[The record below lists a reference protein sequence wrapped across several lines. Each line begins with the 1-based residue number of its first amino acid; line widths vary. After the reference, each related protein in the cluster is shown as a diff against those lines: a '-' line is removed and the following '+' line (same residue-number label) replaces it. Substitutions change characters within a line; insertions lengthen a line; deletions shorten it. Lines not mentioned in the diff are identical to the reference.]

1 MMQRPGAS
9 AAPRASEVVVIGGG
23 IAGVATAYY
32 LARAGVPVTLCEKGR
47 IAGEQSSRNWGWI
60 RKQGRDP
67 RELPAIILALRL
79 WEEIAASLAEDI
91 GWTRGGVAYLAESE
105 AELARHAAWLP
116 HAQAHQLDTRLL
128 SPAETDALLG
138 QDGRRFK
145 GALFT
150 PSDARAEPGRAV
162 PALARAAAAL
172 GASMHESCAVRALE
186 TSAGKVAGVVTEH
199 GRLACQ
205 AVVLAGGAWS
215 ALFLRHLGIEL
226 PQLKVKASVQRTT
239 PGPLISESAVGATR
253 AAFRRRQDGG
263 YTIARSGAVTFDI
276 TPAALRHW
284 QAFLPA
290 LRERWGEIKLRLGRS
305 FVDELTTS
313 ASWSADRAT
322 PFERTRVLDPA
333 PDHAVL
339 DQVMRDAALLFPQL
353 REVRPVERWA
363 GMIDVTPDEIPVLGP
378 VDELPGLFVAT
389 GFSGHGFGIGPA
401 AGYLIAELATG
412 RRPLL
417 DLRPFRFARF
427 REGDVTRLPEA

>member
-1 MMQRPGAS
+1 MS
-9 AAPRASEVVVIGGG
+9 ALPQASEVVVIGGG

-67 RELPAIILALRL
+67 RELPAAILALRL
-79 WEEIAASLAEDI
+79 WEEIAGALADDI
-91 GWTRGGVAYLAESE
+91 GWKRGGIAYLAETE
-105 AELARHAAWLP
+105 AERVRFEAWLP
-116 HAQAHQLDTRLL
+116 HAQDHQLDTRLL

-150 PSDARAEPGRAV
+150 ASDARAEPGRAV

-172 GASMHESCAVRALE
+172 GASIHESCAVRTLE
-186 TSAGKVAGVVTEH
+186 TSGGRVAGVVTER
-199 GRLACQ
+199 GPIATP

-215 ALFLRHLGIEL
+215 ALFLRHLGLEL

-239 PGPLISESAVGATR
+239 GGPLITETAVGATR

-276 TPAALRHW
+276 TPAAIRHFR
-284 QAFLPA
+284 AFLPA
-290 LRERWGEIKLRLGRS
+290 LREKWGEIKLRVGRA

-313 ASWSADRAT
+313 ASWRADRPS

-339 DQVMRDAALLFPQL
+339 DQVMRDAAELFPQL
-353 REVRPVERWA
+353 RALRPLERWA
-363 GMIDVTPDEIPVLGP
+363 GMIDVTPDEIPVLGE
-378 VDELPGLFVAT
+378 VDAIPGLFVAT
-389 GFSGHGFGIGPA
+389 GFSGHGFGMGPA
-401 AGYLIAELATG
+401 AGYLMAQLPMGQT
-412 RRPLL
+412 PLV
-417 DLRPFRFARF
+417 DLHPFRFARF
-427 REGDVTRLPEA
+427 AERDVTRLPET